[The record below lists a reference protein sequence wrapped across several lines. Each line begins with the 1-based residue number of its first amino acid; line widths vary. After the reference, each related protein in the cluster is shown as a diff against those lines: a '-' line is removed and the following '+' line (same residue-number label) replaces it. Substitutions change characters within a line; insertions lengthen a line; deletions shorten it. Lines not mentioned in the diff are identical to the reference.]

1 MKLTKNLKREILKQ
15 ILDQNNPFGER
26 ESGGNIMTFLERI
39 WELGKMPS
47 TDNRYK
53 DAYGDIQQ
61 HIVNNDD
68 WTYEFLFE
76 ERLNLLSDD
85 KTFKKFLE
93 TIIHPEVREVEDEIM
108 KYFLIL
114 NPYLEKEKYT
124 FVIVNYLDDFPL
136 YEIKSKKDV
145 DDFPAGIKA
154 NDIPFFVTWEPNGH
168 SDKFNSHDAPNE
180 FPSFVLAFNYGWNDF
195 SIRTEF
201 FLFYY
206 ESEAVYYK
214 IGPVKIMNNEK
225 ETNEVLNSKFTNL
238 TDDFCSL
245 GQEYE
250 YYEELKTHLG
260 RNFESVL
267 WALKDASFF
276 PEVNDKFEKHPAFK
290 NSLIRYDEPEQL
302 LREARYRIYDYNLSN
317 LYSFKYSFKPK
328 FSKETVDLEF
338 NFDNNEDFA
347 NRIYALIGKNGT
359 GKTQLMTSLP
369 FDISKKA
376 DDKFMPR
383 TPMFSKV
390 ISVSYSAFDTFEI
403 PKKTAIFNYLY
414 CGLKDENGER
424 LSERQQIMRFHVAWK
439 RIKTL
444 ERMVQWVKILE
455 NFLDE
460 EVLDLFIVLD
470 EDGNYDVSLDGF
482 GKARKMLSSGQSI
495 LLYIITEIV
504 ANIRY
509 DSIIL
514 YDEPETHLH
523 PNAISQLMNTVYAL
537 VNRFQSYCI
546 IATHSPL
553 VIRELLS
560 RNVYVIEK
568 DGTVPSVRKL
578 SYETFG
584 ENLTVLTE
592 DIFGNREVPKQYKKI
607 LQNLVKNGNDFD
619 EILDIIETDDV
630 PLSLNARLYLK
641 SILNEKS

>member
-15 ILDQNNPFGER
+15 ILGQNNPFGER
-26 ESGGNIMTFLERI
+26 EGIRNIMFFLERI
-39 WELGKMPS
+39 WELDIMPT
-47 TDNRYK
+47 TDNRYN

-76 ERLNLLSDD
+76 ERLDLLSDN
-85 KTFKKFLE
+85 KIFKKFLE
-93 TIIHPEVREVEDEIM
+93 TIIHPDIRENEDEII
-108 KYFLIL
+108 KYYLIIT
-114 NPYLEKEKYT
+114 PYLEKEGYT
-124 FVIVNYLDDFPL
+124 FALTDYIDGFSL
-136 YEIKSKKDV
+136 YEIKSKNDT
-145 DDFPAGIKA
+145 DDLPSDIKP
-154 NDIPFFVTWEPNGH
+154 NDIPFFVTWV
-168 SDKFNSHDAPNE
+168 SDGRNDRFRSHNIPEE
-180 FPSFVLAFNYGWNDF
+180 FPSFVLVFNSGWNDY
-195 SIRTEF
+195 SKKTEF

-206 ESEAVYYK
+206 ETEDTPHK
-214 IGPVKIMNNEK
+214 IGSIKIMNKDE
-225 ETNEVLNSKFTNL
+225 ETRNILGDYFTNL
-238 TDDFCSL
+238 SADFCSL

-250 YYEELKTHLG
+250 YYEELKKHLG

-267 WALKDASFF
+267 WALKDAAFF
-276 PEVNDKFEKHPAFK
+276 PEVSDKFEKHATFK
-290 NSLIRYDEPEQL
+290 DSLIRYDEPEQL
-302 LREARYRIYDYNLSN
+302 LREAKYRIYDYNLSN

-328 FSKETVDLEF
+328 FSKTIVDIEF

-369 FDISKKA
+369 FDISRKEA
-376 DDKFMPR
+376 DKFMPR

-403 PKKTAIFNYLY
+403 PKKTSSFNYLY

-424 LSERQQIMRFHVAWK
+424 LSERQQIMRFHSAWK
-439 RIKTL
+439 RIRSL
-444 ERMVQWVKILE
+444 ERMIQWVKILE

-460 EVLDLFIVLD
+460 EILDLFIIEDENGDLD
-470 EDGNYDVSLDGF
+470 VNLDGF

-523 PNAISQLMNTVYAL
+523 PNAISQLMNTIYAL
-537 VNRFQSYCI
+537 VNKFQSYCI

-568 DGTVPSVRKL
+568 DGAVPSVRKL

-592 DIFGNREVPKQYKKI
+592 DIFGNRSVPKQYKKI
-607 LQNLVKNGNDFD
+607 LRSLVEDGNNFD
-619 EILDIIETDDV
+619 EILDMIETDSI